1 MLFFFQ
7 PKILHGHCLQFLL
20 GVKMAAKETENNTC
34 SKFGGDK
41 KKELYGMLWYFLEWS
56 IDSITTCLAHAPKKC
71 TQSGKFQFDIN
82 SPFENTVYPKTKDAF
97 PKIQAW
103 AYSRYSHLHRSCL
116 RNIREFKMSRQLTAT
131 KTSHEKWTRIFS
143 VFIVI
148 IPTRLL
154 CQMQENSSGAEFL
167 STIAKF
173 IEKKKILSLLV
184 YVLHKTWK

>member
-1 MLFFFQ
+1 
-7 PKILHGHCLQFLL
+7 
-20 GVKMAAKETENNTC
+20 MAAKETENNTC

-71 TQSGKFQFDIN
+71 TQSGNFQFDIN

-131 KTSHEKWTRIFS
+131 KTSHEKWTRIFFS
-143 VFIVI
+143 LYRDYSNSLTLSNARELFWSWISINHSQVHREKENFVI
-148 IPTRLL
+148 ACLRP
-154 CQMQENSSGAEFL
+154 S
-167 STIAKF
+167 
-173 IEKKKILSLLV
+173 
-184 YVLHKTWK
+184 